1 VSTVVDFRLLGPL
14 QVRSDGLPQLMAG
27 IKPKAVLAVLLI
39 NLDRVVS
46 SAAIAE
52 AIWNDNVPAAYPAS
66 LQVFI
71 STLRRSLRDLFDGGN
86 MLIST
91 QAPGY
96 RLTVDSL
103 AVDLGRFEQAR
114 TVGNEQFAAKRYV
127 DAAAAYRAALAE
139 WSGPALAD
147 LRGYR
152 FADEFAAAVE
162 EDRLATLQARIDADL
177 ACGRD
182 AAVIG
187 ELGTLTAQH
196 PLREPFWAQLMTAYY
211 RVGRQAD
218 ALEAGR
224 RIRALLNSELGI
236 DPSPA
241 IQDLERRILRQ
252 ESLWERAAGE
262 PPVGMLQTMTETNS
276 RLSGARLIL
285 PTGQAV
291 PIPARGLRI
300 GRMADNDLPLD
311 DRKASRYHAVIV
323 DTEKGFAVSDLRSTN
338 GTSVGSSRVLDSRLL
353 SNGDV
358 IRIGA
363 TELRFEE
370 MEPPM

>member
-1 VSTVVDFRLLGPL
+1 VLTLSDILGRDSIDVDVLQNVFFADGPVSDLKLSIVPGYGSSATVISGKRVHVVVRQKSQIIPFAVANPDDSSIVSYAFIWVPGLSDALPQINRKAPPL
-14 QVRSDGLPQLMAG
+14 QVRSDGMPQLMAG

-39 NLDRVVS
+39 NRDRVVS

-182 AAVIG
+182 AAVIMG
-187 ELGTLTAQH
+187 
-196 PLREPFWAQLMTAYY
+196 P
-211 RVGRQAD
+211 GRPAMPAGAAD
-218 ALEAGR
+218 
-224 RIRALLNSELGI
+224 
-236 DPSPA
+236 
-241 IQDLERRILRQ
+241 QDADLVQ
-252 ESLWERAAGE
+252 
-262 PPVGMLQTMTETNS
+262 
-276 RLSGARLIL
+276 
-285 PTGQAV
+285 
-291 PIPARGLRI
+291 RG
-300 GRMADNDLPLD
+300 G
-311 DRKASRYHAVIV
+311 
-323 DTEKGFAVSDLRSTN
+323 
-338 GTSVGSSRVLDSRLL
+338 
-353 SNGDV
+353 
-358 IRIGA
+358 
-363 TELRFEE
+363 
-370 MEPPM
+370 

>member
-1 VSTVVDFRLLGPL
+1 M
-14 QVRSDGLPQLMAG
+14 QQLMAG

-39 NLDRVVS
+39 NRDRVVS

-52 AIWNDNVPAAYPAS
+52 AIWNDNVPTAYTAS
-66 LQVFI
+66 LQVFM
-71 STLRRSLRDLFDGGN
+71 STLRRSLRDLCAGGN
-86 MLIST
+86 VLITT

-96 RLTVDSL
+96 RLTVDGL
-103 AVDLGRFEQAR
+103 CVDLGRFERAR
-114 TVGNEQFAAKRYV
+114 TVGNEQFAGKRYV
-127 DAAAAYRAALAE
+127 DAAAHYRAALAE

-152 FADEFAAAVE
+152 FADDFAAAVE
-162 EDRLATLQARIDADL
+162 EDRLATLQSRIEADL

-187 ELGTLTAQH
+187 ELTTLTAQH

-224 RIRALLNSELGI
+224 RIRALLNAELGI

-252 ESLWERAAGE
+252 ESLWELAAGE

-276 RLSGARLIL
+276 TTQRCPVDSPDRTSRPDSRARAC
-285 PTGQAV
+285 G
-291 PIPARGLRI
+291 
-300 GRMADNDLPLD
+300 
-311 DRKASRYHAVIV
+311 
-323 DTEKGFAVSDLRSTN
+323 
-338 GTSVGSSRVLDSRLL
+338 SVGWPTTTFPWTTARPAAITPSSSTPRRVLPSAICGRRTARRLVHR
-353 SNGDV
+353 GCWTV
-358 IRIGA
+358 GC
-363 TELRFEE
+363 
-370 MEPPM
+370 